1 MARINLLPWREAE
14 RKRKI
19 REFIIYAVGGLT
31 VALIIAL
38 LVHIQVENQIEYQG
52 KRNDFLQTEIASLD
66 KKIKEIQDLEKTK
79 ASLIAR
85 MNVIQQLQQ
94 SRPEIVH
101 LFDEFVG
108 TIPEGVVLTE
118 IVQVGQELKV
128 AGRAQSNARV
138 SSYMRNIDS
147 SPWIGK
153 ADLKKIEQQDKKK
166 AGTDQVAEMNL
177 FQLSA
182 KQITTAVAAV
192 DSQNSKGVAG
202 KKGAAGQKGGVKPPP
217 VNKTKPTP

>member
-38 LVHIQVENQIEYQG
+38 LVHIQIENQIEYQG

-108 TIPEGVVLTE
+108 TLPEGVVLTE
-118 IVQVGQELKV
+118 IVQVGQDLKV

-166 AGTDQVAEMNL
+166 AGTDQVSEMNQ

-182 KQITTAVAAV
+182 RQITTAAV
-192 DSQNSKGVAG
+192 EPEAQVI
-202 KKGAAGQKGGVKPPP
+202 KGAAGQKGGAKAPP
-217 VNKTKPTP
+217 VNKPKPAQ

>member
-108 TIPEGVVLTE
+108 TLPEGVVLTE

-153 ADLKKIEQQDKKK
+153 ADPKKIEQQDKKK
-166 AGTDQVAEMNL
+166 AGTDQVSEMNQ

-182 KQITTAVAAV
+182 RQITTAAV
-192 DSQNSKGVAG
+192 EPEAQVI
-202 KKGAAGQKGGVKPPP
+202 KGAAGQKGGAKAPP
-217 VNKTKPTP
+217 VNKPKPAQ

>member
-38 LVHIQVENQIEYQG
+38 LVHIQIENQIEYQG

-108 TIPEGVVLTE
+108 TLPEGVVLTE

-166 AGTDQVAEMNL
+166 AGTDQVSEMNQ

-182 KQITTAVAAV
+182 RQITTAAAEPKAQV
-192 DSQNSKGVAG
+192 V
-202 KKGAAGQKGGVKPPP
+202 KGAAGQKGGAKAPP
-217 VNKTKPTP
+217 VNKPKPAQ

>member
-108 TIPEGVVLTE
+108 TLPEGVVLTE
-118 IVQVGQELKV
+118 IVQVGQDLKV

-166 AGTDQVAEMNL
+166 AGTDQVSEMNQ

-182 KQITTAVAAV
+182 RQITTAAV
-192 DSQNSKGVAG
+192 EPEAQVI
-202 KKGAAGQKGGVKPPP
+202 KGAAGQKGGAKAPP
-217 VNKTKPTP
+217 VNKPKPAQ

>member
-108 TIPEGVVLTE
+108 TLPEGVVLTE

-166 AGTDQVAEMNL
+166 AGTDQVSEMNQ

-182 KQITTAVAAV
+182 RQVTTAAAEPKAQV
-192 DSQNSKGVAG
+192 V
-202 KKGAAGQKGGVKPPP
+202 KGAAGQKGGAKAPP
-217 VNKTKPTP
+217 VNKPKPAQ

>member
-38 LVHIQVENQIEYQG
+38 LVHIQIENQIEYQG

-108 TIPEGVVLTE
+108 TLPEGVVLTE

-166 AGTDQVAEMNL
+166 AGTDQVSEMNQ

-182 KQITTAVAAV
+182 RQITTAAV
-192 DSQNSKGVAG
+192 EPEAQVI
-202 KKGAAGQKGGVKPPP
+202 KGAAGQKGGAKAPP
-217 VNKTKPTP
+217 VNKPKPAQ

>member
-108 TIPEGVVLTE
+108 TLPEGVVLTE

-147 SPWIGK
+147 SLWIGK

-166 AGTDQVAEMNL
+166 AGTDQVSEMNQ

-182 KQITTAVAAV
+182 RQITTVAVESEAQV
-192 DSQNSKGVAG
+192 I
-202 KKGAAGQKGGVKPPP
+202 KGAAGQKGGAKAPP
-217 VNKTKPTP
+217 VNKPKPAQ